1 MKKILFLFVALATV
15 ASSFAVGNL
24 VVPPVE
30 KNPKVMASEVFIPI
44 GKNGTKISLLELSEL
59 NVKELESLTGEKM
72 KFVDKVGFKI
82 AQKKL
87 RNSINA
93 DGSFNNRKMDKIAA
107 KAVDGSGFHIGGFAL
122 GFLLGLIGVLIA
134 YLINDDKKSSRV
146 KWAWLGLATIVVL
159 WLLFAVIL

>member
-1 MKKILFLFVALATV
+1 MKKILFLFVALTTV

-30 KNPKVMASEVFIPI
+30 KKPKILASEVFIPVRKD
-44 GKNGTKISLLELSEL
+44 GKKISLLELSEM
-59 NVKELESLTGEKM
+59 NVKELESVTGEKM

-93 DGSFNNRKMDKIAA
+93 DGSFDNRKMDKMAA
-107 KAVDGSGFHIGGFAL
+107 KAIDSSGFHIGGFAL
-122 GFLLGLIGVLIA
+122 GFLLGIIGVLIA
-134 YLINDDKKSSRV
+134 YLIKDDLKAQRV
-146 KWAWLGLATIVVL
+146 KWAWIG
-159 WLLFAVIL
+159 FAVILVILLIFALV